1 MSKTSR
7 RALVVDDNQLNS
19 RLVALFLKK
28 LGWETQAVDSGELA
42 LTLLEDQTFDL
53 VLLDLRMP
61 NLSGEEVCRTI
72 REGLG
77 LRSLP
82 VIAYTA
88 HSMPEE
94 KARILGAGFTGL
106 LIKPISFADVKR
118 ICDDVAAGMFESAL
132 A

>member
-1 MSKTSR
+1 MNQRASK
-7 RALVVDDNQLNS
+7 ALVVDDNHLNS

-28 LGWETQAVDSGELA
+28 LGWESEAVDNGAAALELLGA
-42 LTLLEDQTFDL
+42 RSFDL

-61 NLSGEEVCRTI
+61 QMSGEQVCRTI

-77 LRSLP
+77 LKALP

-94 KARILGAGFTGL
+94 KARILGVGFTGL
-106 LIKPISFADVKR
+106 LIKPISFADVKG
-118 ICDDVAAGMFESAL
+118 ICDQVFARVPESGPS
-132 A
+132 

>member
-1 MSKTSR
+1 MSTTNR
-7 RALVVDDNQLNS
+7 QALVVDDNHLNS

-28 LGWETQAVDSGELA
+28 LGWETQVVDSGELA
-42 LTLLEDQTFDL
+42 LGLLKNQRFDL

-61 NLSGEEVCRTI
+61 NVSGEEVCRTI
-72 REGLG
+72 RDGLG
-77 LRSLP
+77 LKALP

-106 LIKPISFADVKR
+106 LIKPISFADVKS
-118 ICDDVAAGMFESAL
+118 ICDDVAPGMFEGAP